1 MEQHRQ
7 KEEQMNTQQLIMKLT
22 GGKPNKMCP
31 DVIEIGRCDISKH
44 RSMLYELAIGS
55 VGADS
60 ETVYGV
66 SIFCILRASSE
77 EKRNWRKLSR
87 VFNSLADARG
97 YIADLPHIVYDRGES
112 MVQVHLDGI
121 QRDPGIENML
131 KDRTAV
137 SHYLKAKKW
146 KVQEVQNE

>member
-1 MEQHRQ
+1 
-7 KEEQMNTQQLIMKLT
+7 MNVQQLIMKLT
-22 GGKPNKMCP
+22 GGKPNNVCP
-31 DVIEIGRCDISKH
+31 EVIEIGRCDLSKY
-44 RSMLYELAIGS
+44 RALFYELSIGS
-55 VGADS
+55 VGMDS

-66 SIFCILRASSE
+66 SIFCIRRGSYE

-87 VFNSLADARG
+87 VFSSLADARG
-97 YIADLPHIVYDRGES
+97 YIADLPHIIYDRGEGTL
-112 MVQVHLDGI
+112 QAHLEGI